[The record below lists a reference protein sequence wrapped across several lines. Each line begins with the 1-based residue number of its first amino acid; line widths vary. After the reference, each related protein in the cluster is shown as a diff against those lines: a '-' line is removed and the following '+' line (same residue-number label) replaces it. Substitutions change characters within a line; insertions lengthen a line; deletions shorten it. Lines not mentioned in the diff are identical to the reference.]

1 MGPSSMRL
9 VCLSFTFAAAIHG
22 FCFSICCFHFSLSPP
37 FSFSPIHAH
46 GQAFVTCRIRVCSRS
61 SYSRCSLLSYDM
73 DSRQLV
79 FCSVSLVLCFS
90 RVLPWSSLLFS
101 CLHFFK
107 CTLIICPR
115 NHMAT
120 WPLLIPA
127 VYLALHDVQGLDAT
141 SRVLLIDLFR
151 LCCGFGFT
159 TSSMFCRGGSLLA
172 V

>member
-1 MGPSSMRL
+1 MGPSSMSL

-37 FSFSPIHAH
+37 FSFSPIHVH

-61 SYSRCSLLSYDM
+61 SYSRSSLLSYDM

-79 FCSVSLVLCFS
+79 FCSVSLVSVSVEFGPGRVCCFP
-90 RVLPWSSLLFS
+90 VFI
-101 CLHFFK
+101 FFK